1 MLLDA
6 RAGTETGKLASKR
19 NGAPEPGRKCWNQSE
34 EKMPPNEEASG
45 KTVGDGGSLCRGV
58 LLQGHPAQGPGL
70 LRLHLQPAQDRCSLS
85 RDDTIN

>member
-45 KTVGDGGSLCRGV
+45 KTVGDGGSLCRG
-58 LLQGHPAQGPGL
+58 GTSAGSSRPGTRFATASPATCTGQV
-70 LRLHLQPAQDRCSLS
+70 QPL
-85 RDDTIN
+85 